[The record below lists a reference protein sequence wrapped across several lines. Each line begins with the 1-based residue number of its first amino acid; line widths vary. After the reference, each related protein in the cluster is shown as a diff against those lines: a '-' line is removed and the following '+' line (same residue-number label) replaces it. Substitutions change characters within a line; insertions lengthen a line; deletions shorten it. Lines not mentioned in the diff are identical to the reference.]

1 MTHVQKPQAYTC
13 LRRFHVFVYY
23 HYPDGTIRVF
33 FCIESMSSRFKT
45 CERVAWKIL
54 LLWIHATTV
63 FVSYISCSKIQMI
76 SFSCFF
82 FALQALL
89 SPILFT
95 IPNNTNHVFL
105 HANLRMY
112 CEMKRMITSRIKE
125 WSWLF
130 SFTLRR
136 WIVHV
141 LYAHKL
147 YCCMHFDTF
156 SYIILN
162 SSFIWEFRYFIHRLI
177 SRWTRICNFINVDL
191 YVHILND

>member
-1 MTHVQKPQAYTC
+1 MSPS
-13 LRRFHVFVYY
+13 LS
-23 HYPDGTIRVF
+23 RVRLLSLPRWHNPCI

-130 SFTLRR
+130 SFTLWR

-141 LYAHKL
+141 FYAHKL
-147 YCCMHFDTF
+147 YCYIHFDPFSSITLNYTF
-156 SYIILN
+156 
-162 SSFIWEFRYFIHRLI
+162 FWERYLCRKIASEI
-177 SRWTRICNFINVDL
+177 SINWINKLKV
-191 YVHILND
+191 IK

>member
-23 HYPDGTIRVF
+23 HYPDGTIHVF

-130 SFTLRR
+130 SFTLWR

-141 LYAHKL
+141 FYAHQL
-147 YCCMHFDTF
+147 IVTSILIHFLTQPWILLSF
-156 SYIILN
+156 GIPLSINSTIGLSYSKW
-162 SSFIWEFRYFIHRLI
+162 SSNIKIVW
-177 SRWTRICNFINVDL
+177 
-191 YVHILND
+191 